1 MQVRWKNE
9 ILFFASKFNFN
20 MIELGL
26 VRGLFS
32 KKNKDDKKTLDKI
45 FVPQAIIADHNN
57 ILPLEATYS
66 VSSGNPLTEL
76 NVHSIYPAVFAS

>member
-9 ILFFASKFNFN
+9 ITYIASKVNFN
-20 MIELGL
+20 MVELGL

-32 KKNKDDKKTLDKI
+32 KKNKDDRKTLDKI
-45 FVPQAIIADHNN
+45 FVPQAIIADKNS
-57 ILPLEATYS
+57 ILPFEATYS

-76 NVHSIYPAVFAS
+76 NVHSIYPAFFAS